1 MDAKRPWGCGP
12 GQDPAGEGNGPSLP
26 LDEGVA
32 PATPK
37 PEPPLAGPPVPDRPD
52 AEPHVR
58 TGQVP
63 GDPDPAAGLVFLGL
77 GPNGEP
83 WSWQPLPGQPLL
95 VAGAG
100 AAGTPWL
107 ARAGPVPRR
116 AAGEPL
122 VWAGWGPAA
131 REIRFPHPGAGVTGD
146 APTVPWVVLTRWAR
160 GSDPGD
166 VDVWI
171 DPGGSPAGGGRVR
184 PLWGERVLMAVPC
197 SDPRGRAVFV
207 PWFRAGPAQG
217 MAGIAGE
224 WRVLWFRQ
232 RWRDEPVVP
241 RPAGRSNP
249 GPASRPSLPGAG
261 SKGTGFMAA
270 GAGPVGL
277 VGVRDLL
284 PGPTIPAAHAS
295 TGAARASAGVRSG
308 PLPRPA
314 SAGWCGGASP
324 VVLLVLPRGRWP
336 APAGAT
342 SGPCG
347 DWRDARETAPQP
359 GPAVRKGGQPE
370 SAPPARPGGPG
381 LWLGIWRRHGDGYW
395 LAEWVDLDLSS
406 LCPPTGR
413 PASPGAGPATGL
425 PARRHPTAW
434 VMVRLLVAPDG
445 GAALVLAGRGGTG
458 PGRVRLL
465 ARITPE
471 GDLHRKTCGRQPDE
485 PAPAEAEVGQV
496 PEPPRP
502 VQAGT
507 TVDIGWLVDLGVTT
521 PLAETSQGTPP
532 AEVEEPRMQPL
543 PAAGLS
549 EEPAPEP
556 VQGDPGPPGT
566 VPAVGHVARPGRG
579 PFPHGSRP

>member
-241 RPAGRSNP
+241 RPAGRGNP

-336 APAGAT
+336 VPAGAT